1 MTQVTQKEKT
11 KRREKGKMN
20 IFDALAIIITVV
32 VGTGII
38 GLLFCWLI
46 EWKEPKPIYPARRFE
61 TVEEELEFE
70 AQFYF

>member
-1 MTQVTQKEKT
+1 
-11 KRREKGKMN
+11 MN